1 MVMKLGA
8 RKITI
13 PNSHRGDI
21 DWSLTSKILAQAAID
36 PDEWEKLAE

>member
-1 MVMKLGA
+1 MVMKQGA

-13 PNSHRGDI
+13 PNPHRGDI

-36 PDEWEKLAE
+36 PEEWKKFAE